1 MVEDIQQRKDH
12 HLSLC
17 LLDEVRAP
25 MVHSLD
31 GVRLEYDCLPEMDF
45 EDVDLSTV
53 LFGRRLSAPL
63 LIGAMTG
70 GSEAGAEINRNLAKA
85 AQELRL
91 GMCLGSQR
99 AMIEKPDLAWT
110 YDVRAMADG
119 LPLVV
124 GNLGAI
130 QLNKGIGVSEI
141 REMMERLP
149 LDVLALHLNPLQEV
163 IQPGGDTNWRGLLD
177 RLRDVVSRLDVDVIL
192 KEVGAGVCGS
202 AAEKLAT
209 LPVAGIDAAGVGGTS
224 WSMVEALRAGNS
236 PAAQA
241 GRSLAWF
248 GVDTARSIQN
258 CRAAFGDRVV
268 IGSGGIST
276 GYHMAAALSLGADA
290 VAVSQPLLAAARE
303 GTREVVAT
311 LEAMIYEL
319 KVAMFCTGA
328 AKVPAL
334 RKVARTSLSQP
345 RPGPGPGSG
354 PGPGPGIVP

>member
-1 MVEDIQQRKDH
+1 MAEDIQQRKDH

-25 MVHSLD
+25 MAHSLD

-45 EDVDLSTV
+45 EEVDLSTR
-53 LFGRRLSAPL
+53 LFGRQLAAPL

-70 GSEAGAEINRNLAKA
+70 GSEAGAKINRSLAEA
-85 AQELRL
+85 AQQLGL

-99 AMIEKPDLAWT
+99 AMIERPDLAWT
-110 YDVRAMADG
+110 YDVRAMAQD

-130 QLNKGIGVSEI
+130 QLNKGIGVAKI
-141 REMMERLP
+141 HEMMERVP

-177 RLRDVVSRLDVDVIL
+177 RLRDVVGRLKVDVIL
-192 KEVGAGVCGS
+192 KEVGAGVS
-202 AAEKLAT
+202 RHAAEKLAT

-224 WSMVEALRAGNS
+224 WSMVEALRAGDS

-258 CRAAFGDRVV
+258 CRASFQDRVV

-276 GYHMAAALSLGADA
+276 GYHMAAALALGADT

-303 GTREVVAT
+303 GPQEVVAKLET
-311 LEAMIYEL
+311 LLYEL
-319 KVAMFCTGA
+319 RVAMFCTGA
-328 AKVPAL
+328 TNVPAL
-334 RKVARTSLSQP
+334 RKVERTSQRMPEPES
-345 RPGPGPGSG
+345 
-354 PGPGPGIVP
+354 